1 MKFSAS
7 CGGIHSVVGNDYTF
21 KDARG
26 KCPGDSD
33 PFYDRDTGEQRWAY
47 KERNEAKSP
56 LLHPGKY
63 EFQADVSIHA
73 DKVRHAEWYSIFQIH
88 NGVRDGIP
96 PSMFTVCQYGRWH
109 IDGRDTYVTPKLE
122 FALKVNLEIKE
133 NFITVDYYVDEEYLG
148 SSRTYEL
155 AQPFIKFGLY
165 RMNEYCS
172 ATQIYKNVRVN

>member
-73 DKVRHAEWYSIFQIH
+73 DKNPHAPWYNIFQIH
-88 NGVRDGIP
+88 NGERGGQP
-96 PSMFTVCQYGRWH
+96 PSLFSVWNGRWH
-109 IDGRDTYVTPKLE
+109 IDSRDTLVTSKLE

-165 RMNEYCS
+165 RMNEFCS